1 MALKESLWGLLFS
14 DFITI
19 GIIIATAFAPRLSV
33 FTRKILFNSA
43 LYSTS
48 VALLYYLGSNGPG
61 LLYLLAITIF
71 ILLSLDKRF
80 GYVAVALNTIICIGF
95 CIAIYYGFASPVLL
109 NEYQFDSWIGVS
121 SNLIFLSAVSAL
133 LIPRLFN
140 GLQSAI
146 DKQNHLGEELE
157 KSVTDLN
164 AKNKELEQFTY
175 TISHDLKE
183 PLRMVHSFM
192 KLLKNKYRK
201 QLDEKAHEY
210 IYYAMDGAQRMQA
223 NIDDLLEYSRI
234 GRKYTSVEHTDL
246 NALLDIAIQNLQADI
261 QEQQTNITPADL
273 PTLNVVPVALKILFQ
288 NLLSNALKYQQDDN
302 QPNIEISAEEEST
315 SWLFSFSD
323 NGIGIDP
330 EYHEQI
336 FSIFKRLHPR
346 EEIPGNGMGLAICK
360 KIVEQHGGKIW
371 VESKSQQGSTF
382 YFTISKHY
390 FDKNDEKRG
399 KNHLQD

>member
-33 FTRKILFNSA
+33 FMRKILFNSA

-192 KLLKNKYRK
+192 KLLKNKYGK